1 MRRRARVDA
10 NHGEVLAA
18 FRRLG
23 FSVADTSRLG
33 EGFPDCV
40 IAKHMRTALVEIKD
54 GSNPPSARR
63 LTKPEVDFKAVWLGT
78 YLIVESLDD
87 VLDVSKSWGNR

>member
-10 NHGEVLAA
+10 NHGEIIRA
-18 FRRLG
+18 FRKFG

-33 EGFPDCV
+33 AGFPDLV
-40 IAKHMRTALVEIKD
+40 IARSKRTAVCEVKD
-54 GSNPPSARR
+54 GTKVPSARR
-63 LTKPEVDFKAVWLGT
+63 LTAPEAIFKDEWKGT

-87 VLDVSKSWGNR
+87 VLSVVKSWGQ